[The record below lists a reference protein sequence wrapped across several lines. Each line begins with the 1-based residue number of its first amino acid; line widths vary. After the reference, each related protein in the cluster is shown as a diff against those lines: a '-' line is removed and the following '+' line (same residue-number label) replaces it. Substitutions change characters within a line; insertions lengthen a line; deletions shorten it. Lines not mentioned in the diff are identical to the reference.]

1 MRPVK
6 LTMSAFGPYAG
17 KTELALDR
25 LGEQGLYLITGDTGA
40 GKTTIFDAITYA
52 LFGGPSGT
60 SRSAT
65 LFRSKY
71 AAPETPTFVEL
82 EFVCRGETYTVR
94 RNPEFERDKLRG
106 TGKVTQKADAEL
118 HLPNGDVKSNPKV
131 VTAAVEEI
139 IGINREQFVQ
149 VAMLAQGEFLKLLL
163 ARSDERRIIFRKVFN
178 TKCYGLL
185 EQKLREEANALESER
200 RQLEISIRQYEQG
213 IDCPEGTPHTEA
225 AQHAKNG
232 EMPNPADVIDLLS
245 ELVAYDSERQ
255 TALESEK
262 AELDSRASE
271 LTAQKTKADD
281 QRQKRQQL
289 SGLKT
294 EMEELGKAFTAAS
307 EALTEIRN
315 NDQTE
320 AQRGSIARLS
330 ERLPDYQALE
340 EMQAKLKDA
349 EVRLEVQN
357 QTVESLNQKS
367 VGLGKERESAEAR
380 LAELNQKDEAT
391 AILAEL
397 NRLEVQLPQYEQLE
411 SRQKELA
418 DTDSSLK
425 QTERERD
432 ALQKSWDTLVRE
444 LEANRKEQE
453 TLRNVQAEQVQAA
466 AALEKL
472 NHRGGQLQTLEN
484 DLKMLQSLEKKHRK
498 AAETYQRAA
507 DRAASAETAYQQMKR
522 AFLDEQAGILAAGL
536 VPGQSCP
543 VCGSTAH
550 PHPAVPSPGAPDK
563 AALDAAEDTVK
574 NAIQERDRLNDT
586 AKELHGKLKAQRE
599 HVTVQAAELMPE
611 QVISEDLTGT
621 LSKAL
626 SQALGSNQAEVGQA
640 KAQLEDA
647 QARTKRAEQLE
658 KKISEQAPQEKQQ
671 QEALHQKET
680 EISSLRASKDSL
692 VGVLEQQKA
701 QLPYSSLKEAK
712 EQADILRQKEEAV
725 KSAVEKAERDK
736 ERISQQEKQCSEAL
750 SEEKTKLAALE
761 ASRASAVEQV
771 QRQKA
776 GLPFESLAEAENE
789 IAQLKRKVAAYQ
801 EQLTQAQ
808 EKQDKLLQKQQ
819 EAQTK
824 AGTLAEQLE
833 GAELLEPEAIQK
845 QLDEVKEKQA
855 EADRKDKAL
864 HISLSTNEKI
874 LSQLREQNVSLERV
888 ETHLSWLRPLADT
901 AGGTVAGPEKIRL
914 EAYAQTAF
922 FDRILARANIRFM
935 MMSGG
940 QYELCRRTEYDDNR
954 KQVGLDLDVIDH
966 YNGTQRNVNTLSGG
980 ESFKASLALA
990 LGMTDDI
997 QSSAGGVQLDTMFVD
1012 EGFGS
1017 LDEESIQ
1024 QALRVLNEL
1033 SEGRRLV
1040 GIISHVAE
1048 LKERIDRQIVVKK
1061 ERSGAG
1067 GSRAE
1072 IRI

>member
-185 EQKLREEANALESER
+185 EQKLREEANALESKR

-367 VGLGKERESAEAR
+367 VRLGKERESSEAR
-380 LAELNQKDEAT
+380 LAELNQKE
-391 AILAEL
+391 
-397 NRLEVQLPQYEQLE
+397 
-411 SRQKELA
+411 
-418 DTDSSLK
+418 
-425 QTERERD
+425 
-432 ALQKSWDTLVRE
+432 
-444 LEANRKEQE
+444 EANRKEQE
-453 TLRNVQAEQVQAA
+453 TLRNVQAEQAQAA

-536 VPGQSCP
+536 VPGQPCP

-599 HVTVQAAELMPE
+599 HVTVQAAELLPE

-935 MMSGG
+935 VMSGG

>member
-1 MRPVK
+1 M
-6 LTMSAFGPYAG
+6 
-17 KTELALDR
+17 
-25 LGEQGLYLITGDTGA
+25 
-40 GKTTIFDAITYA
+40 
-52 LFGGPSGT
+52 
-60 SRSAT
+60 
-65 LFRSKY
+65 
-71 AAPETPTFVEL
+71 
-82 EFVCRGETYTVR
+82 CRGSPARFAVL
-94 RNPEFERDKLRG
+94 LR
-106 TGKVTQKADAEL
+106 T
-118 HLPNGDVKSNPKV
+118 
-131 VTAAVEEI
+131 
-139 IGINREQFVQ
+139 
-149 VAMLAQGEFLKLLL
+149 
-163 ARSDERRIIFRKVFN
+163 RIRPSR
-178 TKCYGLL
+178 
-185 EQKLREEANALESER
+185 LR
-200 RQLEISIRQYEQG
+200 
-213 IDCPEGTPHTEA
+213 
-225 AQHAKNG
+225 
-232 EMPNPADVIDLLS
+232 
-245 ELVAYDSERQ
+245 
-255 TALESEK
+255 
-262 AELDSRASE
+262 
-271 LTAQKTKADD
+271 
-281 QRQKRQQL
+281 
-289 SGLKT
+289 
-294 EMEELGKAFTAAS
+294 
-307 EALTEIRN
+307 
-315 NDQTE
+315 
-320 AQRGSIARLS
+320 
-330 ERLPDYQALE
+330 
-340 EMQAKLKDA
+340 
-349 EVRLEVQN
+349 
-357 QTVESLNQKS
+357 
-367 VGLGKERESAEAR
+367 
-380 LAELNQKDEAT
+380 
-391 AILAEL
+391 
-397 NRLEVQLPQYEQLE
+397 
-411 SRQKELA
+411 
-418 DTDSSLK
+418 
-425 QTERERD
+425 
-432 ALQKSWDTLVRE
+432 
-444 LEANRKEQE
+444 
-453 TLRNVQAEQVQAA
+453 
-466 AALEKL
+466 
-472 NHRGGQLQTLEN
+472 
-484 DLKMLQSLEKKHRK
+484 
-498 AAETYQRAA
+498 
-507 DRAASAETAYQQMKR
+507 
-522 AFLDEQAGILAAGL
+522 
-536 VPGQSCP
+536 
-543 VCGSTAH
+543 AH
-550 PHPAVPSPGAPDK
+550 PTRQ
-563 AALDAAEDTVK
+563 ALDAAEDTVK

-599 HVTVQAAELMPE
+599 HVTVQAAELLPE

-864 HISLSTNEKI
+864 HIRLSTNEKI

-935 MMSGG
+935 VMSGG